1 MRTQSNTSNLLEV
14 WENASYQ
21 VGIDLSFA
29 SDWLRGTWSL
39 TKGGGGGGG
48 RNESAMK
55 ETLNVHI

>member
-1 MRTQSNTSNLLEV
+1 MRTQSKTINLLEV
-14 WENASYQ
+14 WESASYQ

-39 TKGGGGGGG
+39 TKGGGG

>member
-1 MRTQSNTSNLLEV
+1 MRTQSKTINLLEV
-14 WENASYQ
+14 WESASYQ

-39 TKGGGGGGG
+39 TKGGGGGR